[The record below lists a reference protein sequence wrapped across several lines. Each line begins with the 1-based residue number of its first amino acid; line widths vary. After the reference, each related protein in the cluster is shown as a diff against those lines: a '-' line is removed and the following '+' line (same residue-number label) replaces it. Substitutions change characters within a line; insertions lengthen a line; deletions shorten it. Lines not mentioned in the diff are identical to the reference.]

1 MHETVIAQQIVR
13 AIQTTME
20 QRGASAV
27 RTIEVEL
34 GQLEGLSTSELQ
46 AAFDI
51 QAAGTPLEGAVLVVT
66 VVPATAFCPSCNEER
81 PFELPRGETHDIPT
95 VLCPE
100 CGAPLEFR
108 GGRGSVIRSAS
119 MVLEDP

>member
-13 AIQTTME
+13 AVRATME

-27 RTIEVEL
+27 KTIDIEL
-34 GQLEGLSTSELQ
+34 GQLEGLNPQELQ
-46 AAFDI
+46 GAFDV
-51 QAAGTPLEGAVLVVT
+51 QAEGTPVEGAVLQVEI
-66 VVPATAFCPSCNEER
+66 VPAIAFCPSCNEER
-81 PFELPRGETHDIPT
+81 PFELPRSPAHEIPK

-100 CGAPLEFR
+100 CGAHLELR
-108 GGRGSVIRSAS
+108 GGRGFVILSAR